1 MKACGRLGH
10 GYADYFGLG
19 DKGPAFWPLML
30 LEGPCLLTAWLLIIT
45 RVYQRTKGSLFLSIL
60 IHASISSSALIFG
73 QQYTTISEEIIWNA
87 ISVGIAL
94 LAAILIWLGSRHVR
108 M

>member
-19 DKGPAFWPLML
+19 DKGPAFWS
-30 LEGPCLLTAWLLIIT
+30 LIIT
-45 RVYQRTKGSLFLSIL
+45 RVYQRTKGSLLLSIL